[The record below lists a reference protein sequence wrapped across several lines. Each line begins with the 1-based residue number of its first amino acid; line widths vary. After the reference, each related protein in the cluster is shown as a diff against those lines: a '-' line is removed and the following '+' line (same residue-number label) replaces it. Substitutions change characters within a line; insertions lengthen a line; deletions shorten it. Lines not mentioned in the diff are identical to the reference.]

1 VSDTPTDG
9 DGVDGFAYASRRRAE
24 TAFVRSRSTVQW
36 APLVPEIALHLATDP
51 HDIFADAE
59 RFTDGQTERWPPY
72 WAFAWPGGQGLARHL
87 LDNPA
92 TVRGRRIIDIGSGS
106 GIGAIAAAMA
116 GAIDVLAADTD
127 PLACA
132 AITLNAA
139 DNGQRVSTTT
149 RDLLAMAPDVDL
161 VLIGDL
167 VYEPELAT
175 RVGAFLDAAARAGVA
190 VLIGDRTTARRP
202 PQAFDLVAEY
212 SAPLMPELHEVMQE
226 SARVWQLAGTSRAYR
241 RRR

>member
-1 VSDTPTDG
+1 VSNIPRDG
-9 DGVDGFAYASRRRAE
+9 DGVDGPAHALRRRAE
-24 TAFVRSRSTVQW
+24 MAFVRSRSTVQW
-36 APLVPEIALHLATDP
+36 APLVPEIALNLAIDS

-59 RFTDGQTERWPPY
+59 RFSDGQAEYWPPY

-87 LDNPA
+87 LDNPD
-92 TVRGRRIIDIGSGS
+92 TVRGRRIVDIGSGS

-116 GAIDVLAADTD
+116 GASDVVAADTD
-127 PLACA
+127 PIACA
-132 AITLNAA
+132 AIALNAA
-139 DNGQRVSTTT
+139 DNGQRITTTT
-149 RDLLAMAPDVDL
+149 RDLLALAPDVDL

-175 RVGAFLDAAARAGVA
+175 RVGAFLDAAARKGVA

-212 SAPLMPELHEVMQE
+212 LAPLIPEMHEMMQE
-226 SARVWQLAGTSRAYR
+226 SARVWQLAGASRAQR
-241 RRR
+241 RRS